1 MQLIACIL
9 ERSAIRKIL
18 IHLGLPPDPPATARA
33 RASPDD
39 PWEHFDTTA

>member
-18 IHLGLPPDPPATARA
+18 THIGFPSDPPAAARA
-33 RASPDD
+33 RASPD